1 VNGEHKVGDSAA
13 PRALLKESDLASL
26 LGVSERKLKDLRAS
40 GLVPDPIE
48 LGPRA
53 HRWTH
58 DDYLETLRRLPRSG
72 LREEPPRLSQG
83 RRARIEALKAAGQ
96 GA

>member
-1 VNGEHKVGDSAA
+1 VQLGMNEPFGVGW
-13 PRALLKESDLASL
+13 
-26 LGVSERKLKDLRAS
+26 V
-40 GLVPDPIE
+40 I
-48 LGPRA
+48 
-53 HRWTH
+53 